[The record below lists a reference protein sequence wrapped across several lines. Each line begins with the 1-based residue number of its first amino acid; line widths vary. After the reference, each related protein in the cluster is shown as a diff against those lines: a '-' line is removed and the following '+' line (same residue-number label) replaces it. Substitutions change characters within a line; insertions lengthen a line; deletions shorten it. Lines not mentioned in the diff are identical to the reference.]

1 MNRPFSDVEN
11 HHFRN
16 LLFIAEPNYIVPGRK
31 RHTANFD
38 KEALNIVEE
47 LKKEIV
53 RDVNE
58 AGHKTICI
66 TSDHG
71 TSDDQFRTKKNA
83 LTVSRCTKNYVIKKD
98 IVKMIKCEGSQ
109 TGLRIRKD
117 VKLSLT
123 ERAGWESSWTVNW
136 VTDNEAKQV
145 NARAP
150 DKHHE
155 VEFEINYT
163 GSCVDHTV
171 ELAIEES
178 LTQCSSMKS
187 AVHKIRVLV
196 NHIKD
201 SSIDREKF
209 HKILSDSGI
218 EMMTIIQGTANR
230 WFFKYA
236 ETKRAL
242 VLKEYIDVFL
252 DNYEGEALEVID
264 ENDWTL
270 ILTYENAL
278 RTLVEAAKVLEGEL
292 YPTASSVI
300 PFLDTVF
307 YELGQLSSKL
317 TRVAKSFV
325 DTLYSNLRSNRR
337 FPLGYKMTQPY
348 ATLTLLDPRY
358 KHLYF
363 SQEELGQAIKELSL
377 SRLLDNEASVSSDT
391 VQETGSSDG
400 NSVDELSTEDQRR
413 RLLLVAKNVTSAAPA
428 RNVGVSM
435 IERVQAE
442 VSKYLDFGGCIEMS
456 ENPCN
461 WWRQYGAQF
470 QLMNKFFY
478 SQLRVPSDLHFL

>member
-1 MNRPFSDVEN
+1 M
-11 HHFRN
+11 
-16 LLFIAEPNYIVPGRK
+16 LFIAEPNYIVPGRK

-38 KEALNIVEE
+38 KEALNIVVE

-109 TGLRIRKD
+109 TGLRIKKD

-196 NHIKD
+196 NH
-201 SSIDREKF
+201 
-209 HKILSDSGI
+209 L
-218 EMMTIIQGTANR
+218 
-230 WFFKYA
+230 
-236 ETKRAL
+236 
-242 VLKEYIDVFL
+242 
-252 DNYEGEALEVID
+252 
-264 ENDWTL
+264 
-270 ILTYENAL
+270 
-278 RTLVEAAKVLEGEL
+278 
-292 YPTASSVI
+292 
-300 PFLDTVF
+300 
-307 YELGQLSSKL
+307 
-317 TRVAKSFV
+317 
-325 DTLYSNLRSNRR
+325 
-337 FPLGYKMTQPY
+337 
-348 ATLTLLDPRY
+348 
-358 KHLYF
+358 
-363 SQEELGQAIKELSL
+363 
-377 SRLLDNEASVSSDT
+377 
-391 VQETGSSDG
+391 
-400 NSVDELSTEDQRR
+400 
-413 RLLLVAKNVTSAAPA
+413 
-428 RNVGVSM
+428 
-435 IERVQAE
+435 
-442 VSKYLDFGGCIEMS
+442 
-456 ENPCN
+456 
-461 WWRQYGAQF
+461 
-470 QLMNKFFY
+470 
-478 SQLRVPSDLHFL
+478 